1 MHEGE
6 KCEQHIFR
14 QSKLW
19 VLGMDQFYFELFIIS
34 RISLGLLLTH

>member
-19 VLGMDQFYFELFIIS
+19 VLGIDQFCFGLFIFQFC
-34 RISLGLLLTH
+34 